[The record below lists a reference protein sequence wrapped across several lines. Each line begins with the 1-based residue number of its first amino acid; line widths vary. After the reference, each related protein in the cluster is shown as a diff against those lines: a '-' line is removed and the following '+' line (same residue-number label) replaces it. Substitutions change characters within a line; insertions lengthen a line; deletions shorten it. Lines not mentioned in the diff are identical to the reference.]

1 MQGFLVRYELLE
13 HPHAT
18 PSSPVWDTHM
28 KPLSLAVPYLQGNGC
43 CVINDQENGLWLQCF
58 QVEMDAPFL
67 SLWGPIPHV
76 ALTAEPGGSTYKS
89 NQRCHHHSS
98 ATELLD

>member
-1 MQGFLVRYELLE
+1 
-13 HPHAT
+13 
-18 PSSPVWDTHM
+18 
-28 KPLSLAVPYLQGNGC
+28 
-43 CVINDQENGLWLQCF
+43 
-58 QVEMDAPFL
+58 MDAPFL